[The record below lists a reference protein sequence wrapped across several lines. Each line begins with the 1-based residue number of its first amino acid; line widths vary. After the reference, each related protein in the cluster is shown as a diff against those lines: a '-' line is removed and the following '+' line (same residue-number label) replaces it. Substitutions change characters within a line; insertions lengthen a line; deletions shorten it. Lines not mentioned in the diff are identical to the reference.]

1 MSQAAITKKL
11 LIESQAA
18 NGKCYVRL
26 IPVVPNFKKASAA
39 LLEIALESMVKN
51 LKQNPIGTDVLSELF
66 ICNKILEGQVNF
78 ETESLER
85 EVIGLQWSI
94 TGASEFMDDVFASTF
109 RFSWEEIGGVQH
121 IGSYIDGFT
130 LSKDVFNELGW
141 SARYVICMLA
151 NPGARIGSESG
162 YGGLF
167 EKILNAAKEDEELP
181 EEDDEES
188 TPKAINSRKQSFND
202 SGFSS
207 GEEHLRYDLHD
218 KYSEMEKLN
227 DQIKM
232 LQRRISKGRSQQAE
246 DLDEKTVRRFAQML
260 SKQGRLRRVKTELEP
275 SDSSSVAERYESD
288 DRFMED
294 GTVFEM
300 RGPGRTELSTIQEIQ
315 ELRPQREIV
324 VGFKK
329 TPDMSIQE
337 GKVYKRVSAI
347 NGLANP
353 FHSHRLNFLCHFD
366 TAIKSITLRRSDFS
380 HYDTLSWILD
390 HKSVTPS
397 QELLYQVVKNTFD
410 ISQNRIIANPYKLPF
425 LEVGMIISDDCL
437 AKCFEL
443 LKLEYKQLW
452 FEKMKGL
459 IVPEFH
465 SDFSNYKEHK
475 VTRSKDRV
483 VDVTQNIR
491 SPRQELKEGKK
502 KKSESIF
509 SITR

>member
-26 IPVVPNFKKASAA
+26 LPVVPNFKKASAK
-39 LLEIALESMVKN
+39 LLEIAIEKMVTN
-51 LKQNPIGTDVLSELF
+51 LAQNPIGNDVLPELF
-66 ICNKILEGQVNF
+66 ICNKILGGQVNF
-78 ETESLER
+78 ETESMER
-85 EVIGLQWSI
+85 EVVGLQWSI
-94 TGASEFMDDVFASTF
+94 HGAVEFMDEVFASTF
-109 RFSWEEIGGVQH
+109 RFAWEEIGGVQH
-121 IGSYIDGFT
+121 IGSYIDGYE
-130 LSKDVFNELGW
+130 LSTDVFNELGW
-141 SARYVICMLA
+141 SAKYVICMLVS
-151 NPGARIGSESG
+151 PGARIGSESG

-167 EKILNAAKEDEELP
+167 EKIMNAANEDDELP
-181 EEDDEES
+181 EEEDDL
-188 TPKAINSRKQSFND
+188 TPRITSPRKQSFND

-207 GEEHLRYDLHD
+207 GEEHLRYDLND

-227 DQIKM
+227 EQIKM
-232 LQRRISKGRSQQAE
+232 LQRRISKGRSQTVE
-246 DLDEKTVRRFAQML
+246 EMDERTIQRFANL
-260 SKQGRLRRVKTELEP
+260 LNKQGKLRRVKTELEP
-275 SDSSSVAERYESD
+275 NDSSSVAERYENEE
-288 DRFMED
+288 RFMDE

-300 RGPGRTELSTIQEIQ
+300 RGPGRTELSTIQEVQ
-315 ELRPQREIV
+315 DLRPQREII

-329 TPDMSIQE
+329 TQEMVVQE
-337 GKVYKRVSAI
+337 GKVYRRVSAI

-366 TAIKSITLRRSDFS
+366 TAIKSITLRRNDFS

-425 LEVGMIISDDCL
+425 LEVGMLISDDCL

-459 IVPEFH
+459 IIPEFH
-465 SDFSNYKEHK
+465 SDFLNFKEHK
-475 VTRSKDRV
+475 VTRSKDKV
-483 VDVTQNIR
+483 VDVSQGVR
-491 SPRQELKEGKK
+491 FSKQDLKDHKR